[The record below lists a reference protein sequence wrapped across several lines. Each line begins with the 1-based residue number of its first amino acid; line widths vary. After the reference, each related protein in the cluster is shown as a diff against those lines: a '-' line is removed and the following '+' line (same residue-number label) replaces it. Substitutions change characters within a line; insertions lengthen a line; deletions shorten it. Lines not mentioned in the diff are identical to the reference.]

1 MFTVQRKKRRIHETL
16 QLLNEEGTQ
25 ELTVVVDLDID
36 QIAARVNK
44 SYEKIGML
52 QNDLRKNPRDTR
64 TMEAFGQAVL
74 EIFKIIFGD
83 DQAMKILEF
92 YDENYTEMLVDLFP
106 FINEEIMPQVKEA
119 SRQRAE
125 QLAKAANASRRGTT
139 LFGRF

>member
-52 QNDLRKNPRDTR
+52 QNDLKKNPRDTR
-64 TMEAFGQAVL
+64 TMEAFGQAIL

-83 DQAMKILEF
+83 DQAMKVLEF